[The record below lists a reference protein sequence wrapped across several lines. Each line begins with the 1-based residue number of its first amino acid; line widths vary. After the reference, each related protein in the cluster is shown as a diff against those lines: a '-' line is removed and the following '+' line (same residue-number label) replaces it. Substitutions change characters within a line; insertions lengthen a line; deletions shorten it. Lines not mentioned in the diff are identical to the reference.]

1 MEKGDLMA
9 IGTILKFL
17 LGVFG
22 IVMTL
27 ILFVMGLIK
36 KDNKKLKKAGL
47 IFIATWVILIVLGTI
62 EFWILANY
70 K

>member
-1 MEKGDLMA
+1 MA

-36 KDNKKLKKAGL
+36 KDNKKLKKAGF
-47 IFIATWVILIVLGTI
+47 IFIATWVILIVLGII
-62 EFWILANY
+62 EFSFLTN
-70 K
+70 